1 MEFKYSYRFTEKAA
15 QDFDEILRYISVDLA
30 NPAAA
35 QKLGRKC

>member
-30 NPAAA
+30 NLDEIL
-35 QKLGRKC
+35 KTM